1 MTAPLRKARKPSL
14 ENFRVTSVTLVEEV
28 GRKLK
33 EAIFTGVLKPG
44 DRLIELELSA
54 SLGVSRPILREA
66 IRGLQ
71 AERLCEIT
79 PHRGAQIPIL
89 SWTEAEQIYYTRALL
104 EGEAAALCAVNISK
118 EAIDELHSALKAFGD
133 AVKLNDPFQRI
144 EATALFYAKIM
155 KFSGNAI
162 IEEVL
167 TSLVAR
173 VNFLR
178 ARSMSVSGRARKSY
192 AEMEKLYLAIKKRD
206 PKAARAAAEAHVK
219 NAQETAKAYFVGEEQ
234 A

>member
-14 ENFRVTSVTLVEEV
+14 ENFRVTSITLVEEV
-28 GRKLK
+28 RRKLK

-104 EGEAAALCAVNISK
+104 EGEAAALCATNISNK
-118 EAIDELHSALKAFGD
+118 AVDDLHSAQ
-133 AVKLNDPFQRI
+133 V
-144 EATALFYAKIM
+144 
-155 KFSGNAI
+155 
-162 IEEVL
+162 
-167 TSLVAR
+167 
-173 VNFLR
+173 
-178 ARSMSVSGRARKSY
+178 
-192 AEMEKLYLAIKKRD
+192 
-206 PKAARAAAEAHVK
+206 
-219 NAQETAKAYFVGEEQ
+219 VGERRTAILNLLKVLNTLNYEYGFHDGRSQ